1 MIMGLCFGK
10 KEDHRLYCNNCGC
23 VIEYDI
29 YLSGDVDIAC
39 SQLCQCKLNK
49 KNDIKIY
56 APL

>member
-1 MIMGLCFGK
+1 MGLCFGK